1 MQVLK
6 EKENFLQTV
15 HDLAKKHT
23 RETLQW
29 DYYELDEDKTE
40 EVWEAIYPKIA
51 PLLPEA
57 NINKIYEAI
66 DNHIHKYL
74 YRNLSDKNVEDL
86 ASAVLLRTVKDYCRA
101 PKEEKDVI
109 LKRLKGGWMEFFTN
123 GQSLIVAEQLPI
135 RERAIRNRL
144 KIAGELN

>member
-23 RETLQW
+23 RETLRW
-29 DYYELDEDKTE
+29 DYYELDEEKTE
-40 EVWEAIYPKIA
+40 EVWEVIYPKIA
-51 PLLPEA
+51 SLLPDA

-74 YRNLSDKNVEDL
+74 YRNLSDKAVEDL
-86 ASAVLLRTVKDYCRA
+86 ASASLLRAVKDYCYA
-101 PKEEKDVI
+101 PKEEKNVI
-109 LKRLKGGWMEFFTN
+109 LKRLKDEWMVFFTN

-135 RERAIRNRL
+135 REKEIRNRL
-144 KIAGELN
+144 KIAEELN